1 MAKNAVTRWRWRT
14 ADLCFGDFVPGQLHH
29 CKVPLPQGADDLIE
43 AHLQGP
49 SLGRPG
55 LSPLAALCHDHH
67 AAATVRSYS
76 AGTVLRL
83 QPAEADGSVPLYFI
97 VSQHIDCTH
106 MHRSNLRCT
115 SVKTALM

>member
-1 MAKNAVTRWRWRT
+1 MLHFFFCKKCSHTVRWRA
-14 ADLCFGDFVPGQLHH
+14 ADLCFGDFVSGQLHH
-29 CKVPLPQGADDLIE
+29 CKVPLPKGADDLIE

-83 QPAEADGSVPLYFI
+83 QPAEADRSVPLYFI
-97 VSQHIDCTH
+97 VSQHIDCTD
-106 MHRSNLRCT
+106 MH
-115 SVKTALM
+115 